1 MIEHRSMKHRPR
13 YPLQPLRISGG
24 WQITLNTFHQ
34 LPFTP
39 ETLEWFDASV
49 LIGGVH
55 RQGQRC
61 FDCAFLPEDDPGG
74 EFVLSLMTYPQDRSN
89 TVPGQEELLEEFKT
103 RDTAQLIARLEA
115 FMLDTTQQADPDSGH
130 GAIAPLQAIRLPA
143 GWEISHHQLPQA
155 ALGADT
161 LPAFNHP
168 LLLAGA
174 GREHGFTLGFESA
187 PKGSANLFCGLSA
200 SSATANARP
209 TTAPRRAN
217 SGPRTR
223 TGHSTPSSSSPRAL
237 NGSWRGPMPASCPP
251 TRSPAHEAD
260 CRSLEPG
267 GDAPPGPR
275 SVPAR

>member
-1 MIEHRSMKHRPR
+1 MKHRPR

-187 PKGSANLFCGLSA
+187 PQGLGEFVLRVERFKRNRQRQA
-200 SSATANARP
+200 YN
-209 TTAPRRAN
+209 
-217 SGPRTR
+217 RTPAGELR
-223 TGHSTPSSSSPRAL
+223 TPDPHRAL
-237 NGSWRGPMPASCPP
+237 DAIEQFAQGLEWQLAGPDACLLP
-251 TRSPAHEAD
+251 THS
-260 CRSLEPG
+260 EPG
-267 GDAPPGPR
+267 P
-275 SVPAR
+275 

>member
-1 MIEHRSMKHRPR
+1 MIEHRSMKHRPL

-24 WQITLNTFHQ
+24 WQITINTFHQ
-34 LPFTP
+34 LPFIP

-61 FDCAFLPEDDPGG
+61 FDCAFLPEDDPSG

-89 TVPGQEELLEEFKT
+89 TAPGQEELLEEFRT
-103 RDTAQLIARLEA
+103 RDTAQLIARLET

-143 GWEISHHQLPQA
+143 GWEISHHQLPQVA
-155 ALGADT
+155 FGADT

-174 GREHGFTLGFESA
+174 GREHGFTLGFEPA
-187 PKGSANLFCGLSA
+187 PQGLGEFVLRVERFKRNRQRQA
-200 SSATANARP
+200 YN
-209 TTAPRRAN
+209 
-217 SGPRTR
+217 RTPAGELR
-223 TGHSTPSSSSPRAL
+223 TPDPHRAL
-237 NGSWRGPMPASCPP
+237 DAIEQFAQGLEWQLAGPDACLLPANP
-251 TRSPAHEAD
+251 
-260 CRSLEPG
+260 EPG
-267 GDAPPGPR
+267 P
-275 SVPAR
+275 